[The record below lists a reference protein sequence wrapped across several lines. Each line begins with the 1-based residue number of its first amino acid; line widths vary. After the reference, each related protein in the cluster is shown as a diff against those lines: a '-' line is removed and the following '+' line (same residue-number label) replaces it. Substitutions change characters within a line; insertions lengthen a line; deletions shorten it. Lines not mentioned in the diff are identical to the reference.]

1 MPAATVAAHFTGKDP
16 VVRKIYD
23 RLLDRAARFGPVTE
37 DPKQTSIH
45 LTRGTAF
52 AGVATKRDGIV
63 VTLKSTS
70 DIRSAR
76 IVKRLRASANRW
88 YFEVKLTSPA
98 QVDRQ
103 VTGWLAR
110 SIELSQ

>member
-16 VVRKIYD
+16 VVREIYD

-45 LTRGTAF
+45 LTRGSAF

-63 VTLKSTS
+63 GTWKSPS

-76 IVKRLRASANRW
+76 IVRRLRASANRW
-88 YFEVKLTSPA
+88 YFDVKLTSPA

-103 VTGWLAR
+103 GTGWLAG
-110 SIELSQ
+110 SLECAQ